1 MLILTNFHLGRCCCC
16 LEVTVHK
23 VKQLHDVYKSST
35 DNTLNSQ
42 QSSETSD
49 ANISTNKNTFN
60 PYPIMHL
67 QAVLPF
73 LWPVFTEAMH
83 RLRYFPCAFF
93 LWFSTRYFLQLLT
106 SKVFT
111 IWESCSFTAEAAL
124 SPQREYK
131 LCYAHLIWWL
141 LNVPEFSI

>member
-1 MLILTNFHLGRCCCC
+1 MLLLSRSYRSQGQTATRC
-16 LEVTVHK
+16 
-23 VKQLHDVYKSST
+23 YKSST
-35 DNTLNSQ
+35 DDTLNSQ

-49 ANISTNKNTFN
+49 ANISTNKNTFI

-83 RLRYFPCAFF
+83 RLSYFPCAFF
-93 LWFSTRYFLQLLT
+93 LWFSTRYLLQSLT

-111 IWESCSFTAEAAL
+111 ESPVPLQQMLHC
-124 SPQREYK
+124 
-131 LCYAHLIWWL
+131 L
-141 LNVPEFSI
+141 LKENINCVMPI